1 MGTFS
6 ADLTG
11 NSGMYFD
18 PISGASTG
26 APFGMADLSLSLE
39 AVPAGGGG
47 GGVGGFVFD
56 PLAGITTDPT
66 VYVTAP
72 DLSTTPA
79 SPTIGGAVDLSPT
92 GGTSISSST
101 LPAETPIG
109 GIGTI
114 DPSTGLPV
122 FSVTTAVGPTQSDL
136 NNLPLINPVTIPSYL
151 PPIDATT
158 GQPTSVSSI
167 SVFDPSQ
174 LPNVT
179 APVTPYGGILPPV
192 QPAAPPPPSLLSRIG
207 QAVKG
212 ALSGTSGGS
221 TGGAA
226 PPRAPGTTPATQ
238 PEPTTASIL
247 GTGTLFP
254 WLLIGAI
261 AYLVFRK
268 DGK

>member
-1 MGTFS
+1 
-6 ADLTG
+6 
-11 NSGMYFD
+11 MYFD
-18 PISGASTG
+18 PVSGAPIGGPFMG
-26 APFGMADLSLSLE
+26 AAFDSLT
-39 AVPAGGGG
+39 AAAGDIGGGALSASG
-47 GGVGGFVFD
+47 GGGGFVFD
-56 PLAGITTDPT
+56 PLAGLTTDPT

-72 DLSTTPA
+72 DLSTTPV

-92 GGTSISSST
+92 GGSSIGSST

-109 GIGTI
+109 STGTI

-122 FSVTTAVGPTQSDL
+122 FVTTTAVGPTLSDL

-151 PPIDATT
+151 PPIDAGT
-158 GQPTSVSSI
+158 GQPTTVSTFPPI

-192 QPAAPPPPSLLSRIG
+192 QPPAPPAPSLLSRIG
-207 QAVKG
+207 NAIKQA
-212 ALSGTSGGS
+212 ASGLSGGS
-221 TGGAA
+221 AGGPTA
-226 PPRAPGTTPATQ
+226 PPRAPGTTPAQQ
-238 PEPTTASIL
+238 PKPTTAGIL
-247 GTGTLFP
+247 GTGSLFP
-254 WLLIGAI
+254 WLLLGGI